1 MKRNKIEL
9 ALVFAT
15 VILLMVTGCKKEDTP
30 SKVMTVSRPVI
41 TLNGPAIVSLNV
53 GESYVDQG
61 ATYLDTLYGDNGNI
75 TTTTQVNTSEEGF
88 VIVRYSAFNKYGF
101 EGTATRLVAVT
112 TISDALDISG
122 LYARTSNGAEANV
135 TKLGRG
141 VFQTDNVSGAASGG
155 TATAFFM
162 FKGDSTIVMPDQ
174 YLPAFSAS
182 AAFVDP
188 VYDFTASPPNYS
200 YVIDNPYVFA
210 PSLRTFE
217 KQ

>member
-1 MKRNKIEL
+1 MKRNKIKI
-9 ALVFAT
+9 AIAFAA
-15 VILLMVTGCKKEDTP
+15 VILLTVTGCKKEDTP

-41 TLNGPAIVSLNV
+41 TLNGPTIVSLNV
-53 GESYVDQG
+53 GESYADQG
-61 ATYLDTLYGDNGNI
+61 ATYLDTVYGDNGTI
-75 TTTTQVNTSEEGF
+75 STTTEVSTAEEGF

-112 TISDALDISG
+112 SIDDALDISG
-122 LYARTSNGAEANV
+122 LYARTANGAEANV

-141 VFQTDNVSGAASGG
+141 VFQTDNVSGAPSGPSP
-155 TATAFFM
+155 AFFM

-174 YLPAFSAS
+174 FLPSFGVS

-188 VYDFTASPPNYS
+188 VYDFTATPPNYS

-210 PSLRTFE
+210 PSVRTFE
-217 KQ
+217 KQP

>member
-9 ALVFAT
+9 AIAFAA
-15 VILLMVTGCKKEDTP
+15 VILLTVTGCKKEDTP

-53 GESYVDQG
+53 GESYSDQG
-61 ATYLDTLYGDNGNI
+61 ATYLDTLYGDSGSI
-75 TTTTQVNTSEEGF
+75 TSTTEVNTSEEGF

-101 EGTATRLVAVT
+101 EGTATRLIAVT
-112 TISDALDISG
+112 GIDDALDISG
-122 LYARTSNGAEANV
+122 TYVRAATGGVAEV

-141 VFQTDNVSGAASGG
+141 VFQTDNVSGAVSGPSP
-155 TATAFFM
+155 AFFM
-162 FKGDSTIVMPDQ
+162 FKSDSSIVMPDQ
-174 YLPAFSAS
+174 YLPSFSAS

-188 VYDFTASPPNYS
+188 VYDFTATPLNYS
-200 YVIDNPYVFA
+200 YIIDNPYVFA
-210 PSLRTFE
+210 PSVRTFE